1 MENCIFLAFGKILVL
16 VGAFSNQ
23 IFLIKLWIFLAFGQI
38 LVWWLL
44 FVIKVL
50 INDLFN
56 YIMVFP
62 DSPSQTTTT
71 TTATT
76 TTTTITTITTTTTTT
91 TTTTLQVAFTLGS
104 IYINICAC

>member
-1 MENCIFLAFGKILVL
+1 M
-16 VGAFSNQ
+16 GAFSNQ

-71 TTATT
+71 TTTT
-76 TTTTITTITTTTTTT
+76 ATTTTT